1 MGWRVVRLLGE
12 GLEIGK
18 KERDGDGDGD
28 GDWQQEF
35 QMDDRMEF
43 NGVKLES
50 VEE

>member
-18 KERDGDGDGD
+18 KERDGD